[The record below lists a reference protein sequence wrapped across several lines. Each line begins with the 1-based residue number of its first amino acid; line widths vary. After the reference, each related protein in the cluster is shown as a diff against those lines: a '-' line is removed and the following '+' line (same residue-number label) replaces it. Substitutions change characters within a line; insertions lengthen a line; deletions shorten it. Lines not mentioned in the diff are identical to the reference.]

1 MVSNGSETPSENL
14 EGIVSDEEFSPRDW
28 LRRAQEER
36 RNHTITFANTPNS
49 LPTSS
54 SLGVT
59 SSGDAS
65 GDITATAIS
74 RSDAPANSGDAPV
87 NNDVSNDVSVADGG
101 GASVGVDAPHI
112 PFVSELNQ
120 MGTKQG
126 GGSLSASFTPA
137 ATVFSND
144 EKQAH
149 ETETPSLLHGK
160 IWRFIWAPELKV
172 FRYILFA
179 YLAFKAIPFI
189 FTVITSLLFQLADPV
204 GGAEVSCYTYNGIHY
219 CDNEN
224 PKAIVE
230 KIDSLK
236 TKRKLTTVV
245 NLTPVKNIHRV
256 RFGNMKTHLGELN
269 VIMA

>member
-1 MVSNGSETPSENL
+1 MVSNSNETPSENL

-36 RNHTITFANTPNS
+36 RNHTITFANTPDS

-54 SLGVT
+54 SLGGIFNSAT
-59 SSGDAS
+59 SDT
-65 GDITATAIS
+65 ITATAMS
-74 RSDAPANSGDAPV
+74 RSNVSAHSGDAPV
-87 NNDVSNDVSVADGG
+87 NNDVSVADGG
-101 GASVGVDAPHI
+101 GAGVGVDAPHI

-120 MGTKQG
+120 MGTKRDEE
-126 GGSLSASFTPA
+126 SLSASFTPA

-144 EKQAH
+144 EKQTH
-149 ETETPSLLHGK
+149 ETETPSLLRGK
-160 IWRFIWAPELKV
+160 IWGFIWAPELKV

-236 TKRKLTTVV
+236 K
-245 NLTPVKNIHRV
+245 
-256 RFGNMKTHLGELN
+256 
-269 VIMA
+269 